1 MEMNDNYFMTKALE
15 KARTALDA
23 GEFPV
28 GCVLTSGDEI
38 IASGSRFATTTGA
51 VNELDHAE
59 MTALRRL
66 ENRGRELD
74 RSRVVAFS
82 TMEPC
87 LMCFSALILAGV
99 SRIAWAY
106 EDVMGGG
113 TRVDRS
119 AMAPLYKNSEIIV
132 TPRVMREESLAL
144 FKRFF
149 KNPAN
154 DYWSGSLL
162 SSYTLEQ

>member
-1 MEMNDNYFMTKALE
+1 MNDKFFMKKALE
-15 KARTALDA
+15 MAQQALDA

-28 GCVLTSGDEI
+28 GCVLTCENEI
-38 IASGSRFATTTGA
+38 IASGARFATTRGL
-51 VNELDHAE
+51 VNEMDHAE

-66 ENRGRELD
+66 ENLGRDLD
-74 RSRVVAFS
+74 RSRVVAYS

-87 LMCFSALILAGV
+87 LMCFGALILAGV
-99 SRIAWAY
+99 GRIAWAY

-119 AMAPLYKNSEIIV
+119 AMAPLYRDSEVIV

-144 FKRFF
+144 FQKFF
-149 KNPAN
+149 ENPEN
-154 DYWSGSLL
+154 DYWIGSLL
-162 SSYTLEQ
+162 ATYTLEQ